1 MHVII
6 FASILG
12 LIGLLQFLA
21 AFLPLPPS
29 LNAWFWSGGRKMRAL
44 LSAVPEKH
52 RERASRL
59 VVGAV
64 CVFASVS
71 VLASRMS

>member
-1 MHVII
+1 MHIII

-12 LIGLLQFLA
+12 IIGLLQFLA

-29 LNAWFWSGGRKMRAL
+29 LNAVFWSGGRKMRRL

-59 VVGAV
+59 VVGA
-64 CVFASVS
+64 ASVAIS
-71 VLASRMS
+71 VSILATRMN